1 VGSTLAAIDVRA
13 SKPADKKSAAA
24 AASKAAKSAPDE
36 TAHPRTEAAPSAKG
50 AASASGATGAK
61 GATGTATGQAAS
73 AATPAG
79 FTFIARQPIY
89 DSAMAVSAFEI
100 LYKQAHLN
108 GEPADPRQAAL
119 QALSTAALEIGFDK
133 LAGGLP
139 VHINFPAELL
149 VDVPPL
155 PFPAERVVVDVREE
169 ALTEP
174 QAVVGLQGLRARGHA
189 TALDGYSRPAGDA
202 ALLTGFNSVKL
213 QISERAPEELARV
226 VKELKSR
233 NIKLIAAAVST
244 VEQFERCIGLG
255 FEGFQGDFLQHP
267 QTFRAKQVPSNKL
280 STLRLVASLQNENYA
295 IAEVER
301 LLSQDI
307 SMSYHVLRC
316 INSSYYNLPRKV
328 DSIRQAIVI
337 LGLENLRQLCTL
349 LCLQGLDDRPPSLFV
364 HALTRARLCEQ
375 LGKMGGAKD
384 AGPFFMTGLFSLLNA
399 LVGLPTEK
407 IVEELPL
414 APAISAA
421 LVTGEGDL
429 GAALQCTRAYERGAW
444 SHVIYGKVAPHL
456 IRAAY
461 VDAVFW
467 AEQARTLITG

>member
-1 VGSTLAAIDVRA
+1 VATPERKRAARPA
-13 SKPADKKSAAA
+13 SAKARVSAASGAAEAAPADK
-24 AASKAAKSAPDE
+24 
-36 TAHPRTEAAPSAKG
+36 APS
-50 AASASGATGAK
+50 SP
-61 GATGTATGQAAS
+61 GT
-73 AATPAG
+73 

-89 DSAMAVSAFEI
+89 DSAMAVTAFEI
-100 LYKQAHLN
+100 LYNAQPSATP
-108 GEPADPRQAAL
+108 EVPDPRQAAL
-119 QALSTAALEIGFDK
+119 QALSSAALEIGLDR

-149 VDVPPL
+149 VDVPQL
-155 PFPAERVVVDVREE
+155 PFPPERVVVDVREE
-169 ALTEP
+169 ALVEP
-174 QAVVGLQGLRARGHA
+174 KAVVGLQGLRARGHA

-213 QISERAPEELARV
+213 QISQREPEELTRV
-226 VKELKSR
+226 VKELRSR
-233 NIKLIAAAVST
+233 GMQLIAAGVAT
-244 VEQFERCIGLG
+244 VEQFERCIALG

-267 QTFRAKQVPSNKL
+267 QTFRAKRVPSNRM

-295 IAEVER
+295 IAEVEK

-316 INSSYYNLPRKV
+316 INSSYYHLPRKV

-337 LGLENLRQLCTL
+337 LGMENLRQLCTL

-375 LGKMGGAKD
+375 LGKMGGVRD

-399 LVGLPTEK
+399 LVGIPTEK

-414 APAISAA
+414 APAISRA
-421 LVTGEGDL
+421 LVAGEGDL
-429 GAALQCTRAYERGAW
+429 GSALQCTRAYERAAW
-444 SHVIYGKVAPHL
+444 SHVIYRDVAPHL

-467 AEQARTLITG
+467 AEQTRTLIAA

>member
-1 VGSTLAAIDVRA
+1 MRI
-13 SKPADKKSAAA
+13 SKDKKPKAAP
-24 AASKAAKSAPDE
+24 AAKSAKSADE
-36 TAHPRTEAAPSAKG
+36 NKAHPRARSSAANSERLTAQGSPTAAPVG
-50 AASASGATGAK
+50 GHAS
-61 GATGTATGQAAS
+61 S

-89 DSAMAVSAFEI
+89 DSAMAVSAFEL
-100 LYKQAHLN
+100 LYRQAQ
-108 GEPADPRQAAL
+108 GEASDPRQAAL
-119 QALSTAALEIGFDK
+119 QVLSTAALEIGFDK

-155 PFPAERVVVDVREE
+155 PFPADRVVIDVREQ
-169 ALTEP
+169 ALAEP
-174 QAVVGLQGLRARGHA
+174 KAVIGLQGLRARGHA

-213 QISERAPEELARV
+213 QISEREPAELARL
-226 VKELKSR
+226 VKELSAR
-233 NIKLIAAAVST
+233 NIKLIATGVAT
-244 VEQFERCIGLG
+244 LEQFERCIALG

-267 QTFRAKQVPSNKL
+267 QTFRAKQVPSNRL

-375 LGKMGGAKD
+375 LGRMGGATD

-414 APAISAA
+414 APAISTA
-421 LVTGEGDL
+421 LVTGDGDL
-429 GAALQCTRAYERGAW
+429 GSALQCTRAYERAAW
-444 SHVIYGKVAPHL
+444 SHVIYRDVAPHL

-467 AEQARTLITG
+467 AEQARTLIAA

>member
-1 VGSTLAAIDVRA
+1 VRI
-13 SKPADKKSAAA
+13 SKDKKSTAAPEAKAAPAAQAATAVPAAKAAA
-24 AASKAAKSAPDE
+24 AAPEKTPHLRTQPAA
-36 TAHPRTEAAPSAKG
+36 SAKG
-50 AASASGATGAK
+50 SAGTK
-61 GATGTATGQAAS
+61 GGTPTARTAS
-73 AATPAG
+73 AAMLSG

-89 DSAMAVSAFEI
+89 DAAMAVSAFEI
-100 LYKQAHLN
+100 LYMQAYLS

-119 QALSTAALEIGFDK
+119 QVLSTAALEIGFDK

-155 PFPAERVVVDVREE
+155 PFPPERVVIDVREQ

-174 QAVVGLQGLRARGHA
+174 KAVVGLQGLRARGHA

-202 ALLTGFNSVKL
+202 TLLTGFNSVKL
-213 QISERAPEELARV
+213 QISEREPEELTRV
-226 VKELKSR
+226 VKELSSR
-233 NIKLIAAAVST
+233 HIKLIAAGVST
-244 VEQFERCIGLG
+244 LEQFERCIALG

-316 INSSYYNLPRKV
+316 INSSYYNLSRKV

-375 LGKMGGAKD
+375 LGRMGGAKD

-429 GAALQCTRAYERGAW
+429 GSALRCTRAYERGAW
-444 SHVIYGKVAPHL
+444 SHVIYRNVTPHL

-467 AEQARTLITG
+467 AEQARTLIAA

>member
-1 VGSTLAAIDVRA
+1 VAIDVRT
-13 SKPADKKSAAA
+13 SKDKKPAAASE
-24 AASKAAKSAPDE
+24 SKAAKSAPE
-36 TAHPRTEAAPSAKG
+36 KTAQPRTQAAPPAKG
-50 AASASGATGAK
+50 ASGIPP
-61 GATGTATGQAAS
+61 
-73 AATPAG
+73 ATPTAPAAPPSG

-89 DSAMAVSAFEI
+89 DSAMAVSAFEL

-108 GEPADPRQAAL
+108 GEPVDPRQAAL

-155 PFPAERVVVDVREE
+155 PFPPERVVVDVREQ
-169 ALTEP
+169 ALAEP
-174 QAVVGLQGLRARGHA
+174 KAVVGLQGLRTRGHA

-213 QISERAPEELARV
+213 QISAREPEELAQV
-226 VKELKSR
+226 VKELRAR
-233 NIKLIAAAVST
+233 NIKLIAAGVST
-244 VEQFERCIGLG
+244 VEQFERCIALG

-421 LVTGEGDL
+421 LVAGEGDL
-429 GAALQCTRAYERGAW
+429 GSALQCTRAYERGAW
-444 SHVIYGKVAPHL
+444 SHVIYGNVAPHL

-467 AEQARTLITG
+467 AEQARTLIAA